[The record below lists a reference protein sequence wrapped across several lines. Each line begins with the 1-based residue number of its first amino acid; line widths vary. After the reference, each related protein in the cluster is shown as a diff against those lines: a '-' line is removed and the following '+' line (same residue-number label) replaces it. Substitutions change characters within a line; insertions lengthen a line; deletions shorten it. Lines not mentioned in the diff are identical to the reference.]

1 LVKINPSYEIDSY
14 KKINVIFILLIT
26 FIFFYCFLV
35 PYFSVGIASSCE
47 GMPLIYCKSR
57 GLTRA
62 FSQILKLN
70 FQEAIVFNPYSL
82 KIFLFFLI
90 QFLVRILINIK
101 VNLQNFKTILF
112 LDIFG
117 SILFFLFS
125 FYNLILP

>member
-1 LVKINPSYEIDSY
+1 MKINPCYEIDSY

-26 FIFFYCFLV
+26 FIFFYCFLA
-35 PYFSVGIASSCE
+35 PYFSIGIPSSCE

-62 FSQILKLN
+62 FSQIIRFN
-70 FQEAIVFNPYSL
+70 FQEAIAFNPYSL
-82 KIFLFFLI
+82 KIFLFFII
-90 QFLVRILINIK
+90 QLFLRIFINIK
-101 VNLQNFKTILF
+101 VNLQRFKTILF